1 MRAKRNKGMA
11 LIVVLMVMLVLSI
24 LGVSFLSI
32 STFQTNQAIREDKG
46 LQAHYL
52 ARAGAEAA
60 LAAWQ
65 NAPSTA
71 KPTGTFDPVYLSS
84 SDAFVNTL
92 PADLKGK
99 FDVTITLNG
108 TSNVIH
114 ATGTVGNVQKDVNV
128 TINTISSVIPGPV
141 PSYIDG
147 STTGF
152 YDYTSRQINSGIFP
166 PSSFSN
172 RGTVKDEAKG
182 GKGLKIPNKNRPS
195 ATQIFEKMLFTSA
208 IQTIHNSIILKSN
221 VIVFIEPVDFSLNT
235 NSKGAL
241 ILQVYG
247 NLNGAVPIL
256 RSGVAWGVVIF
267 SGVGYYYK
275 DIVGGVVLRSA
286 SDIASNVSLGNLE
299 LITDQSILNGYLSG
313 VVPTSLTVTSYSIL
327 WSK

>member
-1 MRAKRNKGMA
+1 VGFS
-11 LIVVLMVMLVLSI
+11 VLKY
-24 LGVSFLSI
+24 
-32 STFQTNQAIREDKG
+32 RK
-46 LQAHYL
+46 
-52 ARAGAEAA
+52 
-60 LAAWQ
+60 
-65 NAPSTA
+65 NA
-71 KPTGTFDPVYLSS
+71 
-84 SDAFVNTL
+84 N

-114 ATGTVGNVQKDVNV
+114 ATGTVGNVQKDVTV
-128 TINTISSVIPGPV
+128 TINSISSVIPGPV

-152 YDYTSRQINSGIFP
+152 YDFTSGQINSGIFP
-166 PSSFSN
+166 SSGSN

-182 GKGLKIPNKNRPS
+182 GKSLKIPNKNRPP
-195 ATQIFEKMLFTSA
+195 ATQIFERMLFTSP
-208 IQTIHNSIILKSN
+208 IQTIHNSIILVSN
-221 VIVFIEPVDFSLNT
+221 VIVFTEPVDFSLNS

-247 NLNGAVPIL
+247 SLNGADPII
-256 RSGVAWGVVIF
+256 RTGVTGNWGVVIF

-286 SDIASNVSLGNLE
+286 SDIASNVSSGYLE

-313 VVPTSLTVTSYSIL
+313 VVPTSLTVTSFSGNTWYYKCCFFISV
-327 WSK
+327 WFWN